1 MKFQDY
7 IQKHKYLLLI
17 IAVLLIMIL
26 GKLTPNG
33 ICCVLS
39 GKFCCLPRWLHYGIY
54 TEYSYA
60 FY

>member
-26 GKLTPNG
+26 GKS
-33 ICCVLS
+33 VAY
-39 GKFCCLPRWLHYGIY
+39 CLGNFAAIPRWLHYGIY